1 MYYFC
6 VLLFL
11 FQNSTPEHIV
21 EYHDIKTK
29 AQEIE
34 YITKYKKSDSTEIQA
49 YVISLEMKQAEYKVL
64 PWQKLNTFS
73 KGKAKL
79 EQLIKKEPKNANLR
93 YVRLV
98 IQEQLPKMLNY
109 NSDIEN
115 DKHFLSELL
124 KIKDN
129 SDYLDTYILNYTT
142 L

>member
-21 EYHDIKTK
+21 EYHDIKSK

-34 YITKYKKSDSTEIQA
+34 YITKYKKSDSTDIQA

-73 KGKAKL
+73 KGKTKL
-79 EQLIKKEPKNANLR
+79 EQLIMNEPKNANLR

-109 NSDIEN
+109 NTDIEN

-124 KIKDN
+124 KTKDN

>member
-21 EYHDIKTK
+21 EYHDIKSK

-34 YITKYKKSDSTEIQA
+34 YITKYKKSDSTDIQA

-73 KGKAKL
+73 KGKTKL
-79 EQLIKKEPKNANLR
+79 EQLIMNEPKNANLR

-109 NSDIEN
+109 NADIEN

-124 KIKDN
+124 KTKDN

>member
-11 FQNSTPEHIV
+11 FQNSTPKHIV
-21 EYHDIKTK
+21 EYHDIKSK

-34 YITKYKKSDSTEIQA
+34 YIEKYKKSDSADIQA

-79 EQLIKKEPKNANLR
+79 EQLITNEPKNANLR

>member
-1 MYYFC
+1 MCYLC

-11 FQNSTPEHIV
+11 FQNSIPKHIV
-21 EYHDIKTK
+21 EYHDIKSKT
-29 AQEIE
+29 QEIE
-34 YITKYKKSDSTEIQA
+34 YISKYNKNDSADIQA

>member
-1 MYYFC
+1 MYYWC

-21 EYHDIKTK
+21 EYHDIKNKT
-29 AQEIE
+29 QEIE
-34 YITKYKKSDSTEIQA
+34 YITKYIKSNSTDIQA

-64 PWQKLNTFS
+64 PWQKLNTFN
-73 KGKAKL
+73 KGKTKL
-79 EQLIKKEPKNANLR
+79 EQLIIKDPKNANLI

-109 NSDIEN
+109 NSDIEH
-115 DKHFLSELL
+115 DKQFLSELL

>member
-1 MYYFC
+1 
-6 VLLFL
+6 
-11 FQNSTPEHIV
+11 
-21 EYHDIKTK
+21 
-29 AQEIE
+29 
-34 YITKYKKSDSTEIQA
+34 
-49 YVISLEMKQAEYKVL
+49 MKQAEYKVL